1 MVESSCPSFSIA
13 RCLHLHFMVSL
24 YILTS
29 PSLCL
34 FICPNF
40 LFLIGIAIIE
50 LGNHSG
56 KRSACQCGRWGFD
69 PWVGKIL
76 LEEEVK
82 TLSNIL
88 TWEIPWT
95 KKPGRLQST
104 RSQKNWTWMSNWTHT
119 HTMLLF
125 NISSVQFSHS
135 VVSDY
140 LWPHELQ
147 HARSPCPSPTPRVY
161 SDSHP
166 SSQWCHPAISTSTSN
181 NIPSKFLSHVGS
193 TFMYF

>member
-1 MVESSCPSFSIA
+1 MERKVILSGIVWITNMENIKSLSQFPTLLCWQANVVDYHVFKKELNPYMEMATHSS
-13 RCLHLHFMVSL
+13 
-24 YILTS
+24 IL
-29 PSLCL
+29 
-34 FICPNF
+34 
-40 LFLIGIAIIE
+40 A
-50 LGNHSG
+50 
-56 KRSACQCGRWGFD
+56 
-69 PWVGKIL
+69 
-76 LEEEVK
+76 
-82 TLSNIL
+82 
-88 TWEIPWT
+88 WEILWT

-166 SSQWCHPAISTSTSN
+166 SSQWCHPATSSSVVPFYCTQSLPASESFPMSQLFVSGGQS
-181 NIPSKFLSHVGS
+181 IGV
-193 TFMYF
+193 